1 MYATSIVKRTILSA
15 IVSVMFIA
23 STEAQQYLDYQLR
36 LEPVWSRVADALGE
50 IGSVESVE
58 FSPDGKHI
66 ISGTKYDNSV
76 IMWRTSDGTEL
87 WRKYAAQEIERVG
100 WSADGK
106 YVAAASEDFLVTVY
120 EAMSGEVVH
129 TLKHTQGID
138 GLTWSNKGSML
149 VSGEEKITA
158 KDGSIKGM
166 IRVYDMP
173 SGKEIKTLD
182 FGNTVNELFFSADD
196 QYLLAVGHGAVKVY
210 KVSDWSLMQTLEPE
224 YSTIFTS
231 GVFSPDAKHVFAV
244 GQGGTS
250 RGNAY
255 LWEWQSGKLLKAFN
269 HTGKKIESVSWHP
282 NGRYI
287 AHAGHDPYIYVY
299 RVADI
304 LQFGN
309 DAIPVAHKT
318 WAGDHAEYIDFNADG
333 SFLVSA
339 HQNGLIKLWVWMS
352 EDSDTNA
359 RRHDYIREQQE
370 KAQSS
375 TDQKDQ
381 P

>member
-1 MYATSIVKRTILSA
+1 MYTKKISKRVVLGLIFSLVLIMPTQ
-15 IVSVMFIA
+15 
-23 STEAQQYLDYQLR
+23 AQQYLDYQLR

-50 IGSVESVE
+50 IGSVESAE
-58 FSPDGKHI
+58 FSPDGKYI

-76 IMWRTSDGTEL
+76 VMWRTSDGTEL
-87 WRKYAAQEIERVG
+87 WRKYAQQEVERVG
-100 WSADGK
+100 WSADGQ

-120 EAMSGEVVH
+120 DATSGEVQR
-129 TLKHTQGID
+129 TIKHSQGID
-138 GLTWSNKGSML
+138 GLTWSHQGSLL
-149 VSGEEKITA
+149 VSGEEKTTDA
-158 KDGSIKGM
+158 DGTTHGI
-166 IRVYDMP
+166 IRVFDMS
-173 SGKEIKTLD
+173 SGEEVKTLD
-182 FGNTVNELFFSADD
+182 FGNTVNELFFSPDD
-196 QYLLAVGHGAVKVY
+196 RYLLAVGHGAVRVY
-210 KVSDWSLMQTLEPE
+210 GVADWSLLQTLEPG
-224 YSTIFTS
+224 YFTIFTS
-231 GVFSPDAKHVFAV
+231 GVFSPDSKHVFAV

-255 LWEWQSGKLLKAFN
+255 LWKWQSGKLLKMFN

-282 NGRYI
+282 NGQYI

-339 HQNGLIKLWVWMS
+339 HQNGLIKLWVWMG
-352 EDSDTNA
+352 EDAGVNA
-359 RRHDYIREQQE
+359 RRHQQVKKEQDKVQR
-370 KAQSS
+370 
-375 TDQKDQ
+375 
-381 P
+381 